1 VGTLE
6 IKNDGNL
13 ALRGIK
19 KGGERE
25 EKKKPK
31 TRQRRHLPIVLY
43 PLY

>member
-25 EKKKPK
+25 EKKNPK
-31 TRQRRHLPIVLY
+31 LDKEDIYQ
-43 PLY
+43 